1 MDVYLLEIE
10 LRGFVEIHADFGNVE
25 AQGYGD
31 FSGFCVDIGR
41 GII

>member
-10 LRGFVEIHADFGNVE
+10 LRGLIEIHTDFGDVE
-25 AQGYGD
+25 AQGCGD

-41 GII
+41 GIT